1 MVEKKTTAKKIAGK
15 ANPKAP
21 TKAVAPVPEKPR
33 GLLPHQVLTS
43 TTIQNAASMQAWGKF
58 AGEADLGELVTNLG
72 EEVKT
77 VLDGNM
83 RPAEAMLYG
92 QAMTLQTIF
101 TSLARRA
108 QANDGLKQFQVN
120 MTLALKAQAQ
130 CRSTIEAL
138 ALVKNPMPY
147 IKQAN
152 FASGPQQV
160 NNGNAS
166 AGHTGISTQLATHQ
180 NTAIADESA
189 SGRTTLTSQIGS
201 RQKAEFPKQYA
212 QARTP
217 ARGQLSN

>member
-1 MVEKKTTAKKIAGK
+1 MASKAK
-15 ANPKAP
+15 PKAP
-21 TKAVAPVPEKPR
+21 TKAVAPVAEKPR
-33 GLLPHQVLTS
+33 GLLSHRVLTS
-43 TTIQNAASMQAWGKF
+43 TTIQSAAAMQAWGKF
-58 AGEADLGELVTNLG
+58 AGEVDLGELVTNLG
-72 EEVKT
+72 EEVKI

-101 TSLARRA
+101 TNLACRA

-152 FASGPQQV
+152 IANGPQQV
-160 NNGNAS
+160 NNNGANPLHS
-166 AGHTGISTQLATHQ
+166 AQTHTGAGENNFAQ

-189 SGRTTLTSQIGS
+189 SGRTALTSQVGS
-201 RQKAEFPKQYA
+201 RQKAEFTSMYA

-217 ARGQLSN
+217 ARGKFSE

>member
-1 MVEKKTTAKKIAGK
+1 MATKTTGRAK
-15 ANPKAP
+15 PKAP
-21 TKAVAPVPEKPR
+21 TKAVAPVAEKPPN
-33 GLLPHQVLTS
+33 LLPHQVLTS

-152 FASGPQQV
+152 ITNGPQQV

-166 AGHTGISTQLATHQ
+166 ASGHTGISTQGSTHQ

-189 SGRTTLTSQIGS
+189 SGRTGITTQVDS
-201 RQKAEFPKQYA
+201 RQKAEFTAMYA
-212 QARTP
+212 QVRTP
-217 ARGQLSN
+217 ARGQFSE